1 MLSKAQVFYIILA
14 ATLICVGQV
23 LILKGSASERRPVS
37 HISVPEEYSMGCPM
51 KKRDNL
57 NNRRLNLTVQDFQ
70 NGPRDNISLRITCR
84 YEADGRL
91 ITAEE
96 YNYLRGYGVDKPTR
110 WTVFNY
116 GLERRALRADLF
128 DMTHSEEQA
137 MKVLLFY

>member
-1 MLSKAQVFYIILA
+1 MLSKAQFFYIVLAIIL
-14 ATLICVGQV
+14 LCIGQV
-23 LILKGSASERRPVS
+23 HLLKARQDSHRPVR

-57 NNRRLNLTVQDFQ
+57 NNRRLSLTVQDFQ

-84 YEADGRL
+84 YGADGRL